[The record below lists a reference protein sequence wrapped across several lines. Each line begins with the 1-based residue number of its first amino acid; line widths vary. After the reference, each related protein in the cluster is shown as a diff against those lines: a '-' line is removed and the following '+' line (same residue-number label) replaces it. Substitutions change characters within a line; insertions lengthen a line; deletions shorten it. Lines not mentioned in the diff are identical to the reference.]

1 MLGPTLNRLFDPS
14 PRAATVSRSLL
25 PAIQRRLGLRARQ
38 PLPHFLVLGTQKGGT
53 TSLHRLLAQ
62 HPQVFLPACKE
73 VHYFS
78 LHDQQPLSWYADHY
92 REAQPGQRRGDI
104 TPYYL
109 FHPRAPQRIRR
120 VLPKARLIVLLRDPV
135 ERALSQVFHARRHGF
150 EPLELEA
157 ALAAETERLTGAEE
171 RLREPGS
178 ADYSHQKH
186 GYVSRSRYEQQ
197 LQRYEALYPSKQL
210 LVLRSEDLFSATEHS
225 WHRIQAFLGLDPFP
239 LPAPLERANSGQGE
253 ADEVPKEVRV
263 QLRCDLAGTAV
274 AMRQRYGI
282 QWDWS

>member
-1 MLGPTLNRLFDPS
+1 
-14 PRAATVSRSLL
+14 VSRTLL
-25 PAIQRRLGLRARQ
+25 PAIQRRLGLRALQ

-78 LHDQQPLSWYADHY
+78 LHDQQPLSWYAEHY
-92 REAQPGQRRGDI
+92 REARPGERRGDI

-157 ALAAETERLTGAEE
+157 ALAAEAERLTGAEE

-186 GYVSRSRYEQQ
+186 SYVSRSRYEQQ
-197 LQRYEALYPSKQL
+197 LQRYEALFPTKQL
-210 LVLRSEDLFSATEHS
+210 LVVRSEDVFSATEHS
-225 WHRIQAFLGLDPFP
+225 WLRIQAFLGLDAVP
-239 LPAPLERANSGQGE
+239 LPAPLERANSGRGE
-253 ADEVPKEVRV
+253 ADAVPPQVRA
-263 QLRCDLAGTAV
+263 QLREQLSSTAK
-274 AMRQRYGI
+274 AIQQRYGI
-282 QWDWS
+282 QWNWS